1 MKKEPSFVR
10 LFVKSSFII
19 ITSSAAADMKKRLV
33 MNYGQ
38 RRDVNIL
45 FHKNREVT
53 VEERFDVSVTL
64 LQQ

>member
-19 ITSSAAADMKKRLV
+19 ITCSADMKKRLV
-33 MNYGQ
+33 MNYIQ